1 MKRILA
7 TLALF
12 VAATA
17 FAQEHKISVQ
27 KYEVS
32 VYPPIARAAHI
43 SGDVKLTLDIA
54 PDGTVTAVKVLSGH
68 PMLVTSATDAIKK
81 WRFHC
86 DDCKYGEPF
95 HHSIIFDFKIA
106 LSEDRG
112 KWLQLPDRI
121 VIYTEPAVIDIT
133 NSTLKR

>member
-27 KYEVS
+27 KYEVP
-32 VYPPIARAAHI
+32 VYPPIARVAHI
-43 SGDVKLTLDIA
+43 SGDVKLSLEIA
-54 PDGTVTAVKVLSGH
+54 PDGTVTTARVLSGH
-68 PMLVTSATDAIKK
+68 PMLVTSATEAIKK

-86 DDCKYGEPF
+86 DDCRLGGGF
-95 HHSIIFDFKIA
+95 SHSIT
-106 LSEDRG
+106 
-112 KWLQLPDRI
+112 
-121 VIYTEPAVIDIT
+121 YH
-133 NSTLKR
+133 